1 MKHKKT
7 NLHDSKI
14 LALVIITLIFERLY
28 NFSEISGK
36 FSGFVAI
43 ICFAIGLIVTIKQES
58 GTLKLDFIKAGILI
72 PYYPS
77 FETIRYFLFFG
88 LPSLWGK
95 FYFKNQLYLYKIIV
109 LVSLLFVVYEKVS
122 GSPRVDGF
130 MYSPTIFSCILLIS
144 IYAILMI
151 KEVSKLKIF
160 YVLASLYMIF
170 ETKSSSIILVAAL
183 IILYKIYIL
192 IKNKIKFQNKISR
205 NLSYVIIF
213 SIVVISS
220 IFITNNIKS
229 VLSIVGRDNREQS
242 TETRIEYINDFT
254 NILVSNPKTFLIGNG
269 GGFTQQEINRN
280 SKSENFFPLHQD
292 ILMLLCDYGLIG
304 FILILILFIK
314 KLHLNYISILILI
327 LLSFHN
333 LVLTSQVFLLLI
345 ITNNRIN
352 HDYNFEKLPGYYN
365 A

>member
-1 MKHKKT
+1 MNHKKS

-14 LALVIITLIFERLY
+14 LASIIVMLVFERLY

-36 FSGFVAI
+36 FSGIVAI
-43 ICFAIGLIVTIKQES
+43 ICFVIGLIITIKQES

-77 FETIRYFLFFG
+77 FETIRYFLFFS
-88 LPSLWGK
+88 LPSLWSK
-95 FYFKNQLYLYKIIV
+95 FYFKNQLILYKIII
-109 LVSLLFVVYEKVS
+109 LVSLLFVIYEKVS

-151 KEVSKLKIF
+151 KEVSKSKIF
-160 YVLASLYMIF
+160 YVLASLY
-170 ETKSSSIILVAAL
+170 ILVAAL

-205 NLSYVIIF
+205 NLSYAIIF
-213 SIVVISS
+213 SIVIISG
-220 IFITNNIKS
+220 IFVANNIKDI
-229 VLSIVGRDNREQS
+229 LSIVGRDNREQS

-254 NILVSNPKTFLIGNG
+254 NILVSNPRTFLIGNG

-280 SKSENFFPLHQD
+280 LKSENFFPLHQD

-314 KLHLNYISILILI
+314 KLHLNYISIIILI

-345 ITNNRIN
+345 ITNNKIN

-365 A
+365 E